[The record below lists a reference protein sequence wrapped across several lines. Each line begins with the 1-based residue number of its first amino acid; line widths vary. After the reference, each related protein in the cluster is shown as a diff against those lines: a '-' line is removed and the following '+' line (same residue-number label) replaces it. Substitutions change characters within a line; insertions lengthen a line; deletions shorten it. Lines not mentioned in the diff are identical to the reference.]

1 MILVEITDIEVLNYF
16 ASIMINLTAVIAPLF
31 GALALLRH

>member
-1 MILVEITDIEVLNYF
+1 MILIEITDFEVLNYF

-31 GALALLRH
+31 GALSLTRH

>member
-1 MILVEITDIEVLNYF
+1 MILIEITDIVMINYF

>member
-1 MILVEITDIEVLNYF
+1 MILIEITDIHVLNYF